1 MKKVLSVFVALVLA
15 TTMSIN
21 AAERGKFIHVDNS
34 ANKDLKPQL
43 AFCQEYKDGQDITSL
58 LLWTVQPN
66 TYHEF
71 NDEARLLIEIGR
83 ASCRERVCVIV

>member
-34 ANKDLKPQL
+34 ANKDLKP
-43 AFCQEYKDGQDITSL
+43 ANKF
-58 LLWTVQPN
+58 
-66 TYHEF
+66 
-71 NDEARLLIEIGR
+71 R
-83 ASCRERVCVIV
+83 